1 MKRMTRAF
9 GRSIIGIFHPRMLW
23 LSVRPFVIVAVIWG
37 GILWFS
43 WESFTEFLRLHIS
56 AISIIEPV
64 KRILEQIGQDDGM
77 ALVVPFLVAVIVVPL
92 MIISLLLVISVTT
105 VSEVVQYLS
114 HQKIYSDLKK
124 MHGGGFLG
132 GAVLSLW
139 TTLISLILMSLT
151 FPIWWIP
158 PLFIVIPPII
168 WGWLTMRLMSYD
180 VLVQHASTEER
191 ETLLKQFRWQLLSM
205 GIISGGLG
213 AIPGLFWI
221 SSSFMILLFPVV
233 SLVMIWIYALVF
245 IFAAL
250 WFTHFLLQALKDM
263 RQLKGDDS

>member
-105 VSEVVQYLS
+105 VFQ
-114 HQKIYSDLKK
+114 HR
-124 MHGGGFLG
+124 GGG
-132 GAVLSLW
+132 
-139 TTLISLILMSLT
+139 MREYCC
-151 FPIWWIP
+151 FPP
-158 PLFIVIPPII
+158 
-168 WGWLTMRLMSYD
+168 TCSYC
-180 VLVQHASTEER
+180 
-191 ETLLKQFRWQLLSM
+191 
-205 GIISGGLG
+205 
-213 AIPGLFWI
+213 
-221 SSSFMILLFPVV
+221 
-233 SLVMIWIYALVF
+233 
-245 IFAAL
+245 
-250 WFTHFLLQALKDM
+250 
-263 RQLKGDDS
+263 